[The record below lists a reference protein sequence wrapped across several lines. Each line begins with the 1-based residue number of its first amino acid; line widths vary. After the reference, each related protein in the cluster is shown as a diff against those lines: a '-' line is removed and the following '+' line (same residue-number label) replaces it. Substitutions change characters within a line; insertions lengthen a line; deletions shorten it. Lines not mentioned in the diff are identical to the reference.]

1 MTGQYST
8 RSFFRRMPNALLAR
22 YFNEKGLFGDID
34 FSTMKEGSLDLNIRG
49 SKKPVEPL
57 QGMFANAILKLD
69 ELPPDPKDE
78 RIYDL
83 SLLLQKDFDFTY
95 DIGSGIEEIK
105 VKKLR
110 LSSQVKIFGGIN
122 GGMQKITR

>member
-8 RSFFRRMPNALLAR
+8 RSFFSLMPNALLAR

-34 FSTMKEGSLDLNIRG
+34 FAVMNEGSLDLNFRG

-57 QGMFANAILKLD
+57 QGMFATAILKLD

-83 SLLLQKDFDFTY
+83 SLLLQRDFEFTC
-95 DIGSGIEEIK
+95 DVGSGIEEIK
-105 VKKLR
+105 VKKRGFLPDYDIWGHQWGYAEIAR
-110 LSSQVKIFGGIN
+110 
-122 GGMQKITR
+122 

>member
-1 MTGQYST
+1 M
-8 RSFFRRMPNALLAR
+8 LAR

-34 FSTMKEGSLDLNIRG
+34 FAVMKEGSLDLNIRG

-69 ELPPDPKDE
+69 ELPPDPKDK

-83 SLLLQKDFDFTY
+83 SLLLQRDFEFTC
-95 DIGSGIEEIK
+95 DVGSGIVEVR

-110 LSSQVKIFGGIN
+110 LSSRLRYLGASMGAYRK
-122 GGMQKITR
+122 

>member
-8 RSFFRRMPNALLAR
+8 RSFFRLMPNALLAR

-34 FSTMKEGSLDLNIRG
+34 FAVMNEGSLDLNFRG

-83 SLLLQKDFDFTY
+83 SCCSGKILSLPATLAAALLRC
-95 DIGSGIEEIK
+95 G
-105 VKKLR
+105 
-110 LSSQVKIFGGIN
+110 
-122 GGMQKITR
+122 

>member
-8 RSFFRRMPNALLAR
+8 RSFFSLMPNALLAR

-34 FSTMKEGSLDLNIRG
+34 FAVMKEGSLDLNIRG

-83 SLLLQKDFDFTY
+83 SLLLQRDFEFTC
-95 DIGSGIEEIK
+95 DVGSGIVEVR

-110 LSSQVKIFGGIN
+110 LSSRLRYLGAYRKHDE
-122 GGMQKITR
+122 

>member
-1 MTGQYST
+1 M
-8 RSFFRRMPNALLAR
+8 LAR

-34 FSTMKEGSLDLNIRG
+34 FAVMKEGSLDLNIRG

-83 SLLLQKDFDFTY
+83 SLLLQRDFEFTC
-95 DIGSGIEEIK
+95 DVGSGIVEVR

-110 LSSQVKIFGGIN
+110 LSSRLRYLGASMGAYRKHDE
-122 GGMQKITR
+122 

>member
-1 MTGQYST
+1 MT
-8 RSFFRRMPNALLAR
+8 NALLAR

-110 LSSQVKIFGGIN
+110 LSSQVKTFGGIN

>member
-69 ELPPDPKDE
+69 ELPPDPKDK

-83 SLLLQKDFDFTY
+83 SLLVTERF
-95 DIGSGIEEIK
+95 
-105 VKKLR
+105 
-110 LSSQVKIFGGIN
+110 
-122 GGMQKITR
+122 

>member
-34 FSTMKEGSLDLNIRG
+34 FAVMNEGSLDLNFRG
-49 SKKPVEPL
+49 SKKAVEPL
-57 QGMFANAILKLD
+57 QGMFATAILKLD
-69 ELPPDPKDE
+69 ELPPDPKDK

-83 SLLLQKDFDFTY
+83 SLLVTKRF
-95 DIGSGIEEIK
+95 
-105 VKKLR
+105 
-110 LSSQVKIFGGIN
+110 
-122 GGMQKITR
+122 